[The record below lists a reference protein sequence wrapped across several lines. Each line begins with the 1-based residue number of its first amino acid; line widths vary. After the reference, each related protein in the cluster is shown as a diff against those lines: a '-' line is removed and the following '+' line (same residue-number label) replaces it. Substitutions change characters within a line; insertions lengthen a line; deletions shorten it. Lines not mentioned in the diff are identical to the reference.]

1 MQNDWRS
8 IQVRFPGIG
17 CWATLIVIVWL
28 LGSVGLGW
36 IIKSALVLFAL
47 ILILPVVAFIGL
59 RFWFS
64 RNLIQGA
71 CPVCAQPLTG
81 LTVLATACPNCGTAL
96 QVTREGF
103 QRTTADGTIDVQAVE
118 VSVQEVSVQTI
129 EPENNKRDQVQ
140 TIDVEVMRLPEAD

>member
-17 CWATLIVIVWL
+17 CWASLIIMVWL

-47 ILILPVVAFIGL
+47 ILLVPVVAFVGL
-59 RFWFS
+59 RFWIK
-64 RNLIQGA
+64 RNLIQGD

-81 LTVLATACPNCGTAL
+81 LTVLATTCPNCGTTL
-96 QVTREGF
+96 QVTRQGF
-103 QRTTADGTIDVQAVE
+103 QRATADGTIDVQAVE
-118 VSVQEVSVQTI
+118 VSAQTI
-129 EPENNKRDQVQ
+129 DTEPQNRDSGQ